1 VDGLVERL
9 SRGLEAGGHFWSKSI
24 DQWKMLVKKTA
35 LYSDFS
41 ELPTAWGVEPL
52 ESQGDRS
59 GAALDFE
66 SDHISFAGPAMPL
79 TPMCAR

>member
-1 VDGLVERL
+1 MDGLVERL

-24 DQWKMLVKKTA
+24 DQWKMLVKRTA
-35 LYSDFS
+35 LYSDFA

-52 ESQGDRS
+52 ESQGGRS